1 MENLKKIV
9 LSADVIIEELEE
21 TSSARLVGSYKSFEI
36 FVENAQFTCME
47 DALYSLYVAGLVDG
61 CVA

>member
-1 MENLKKIV
+1 MENLKEMV
-9 LSADVIIEELEE
+9 LSADAIIEELEE
-21 TSSARLVGSYKSFEI
+21 TSSASLVGSYNSFEN

-47 DALYSLYVAGLVDG
+47 DALYSLYLAGLVDG

>member
-1 MENLKKIV
+1 MRNLKKIV

-21 TSSARLVGSYKSFEI
+21 TSSASLVGSYNSFEN

-47 DALYSLYVAGLVDG
+47 DALYSLYQAGLIDC

>member
-9 LSADVIIEELEE
+9 LSADEIIEELEE
-21 TSSARLVGSYKSFEI
+21 TSSASLVGSYNSFANY
-36 FVENAQFTCME
+36 VKNAQFTCME
-47 DALYSLYVAGLVDG
+47 DALYSLYLAGLVDG

>member
-1 MENLKKIV
+1 MENLKKNV

-21 TSSARLVGSYKSFEI
+21 TSSASLVGSYNSFEN

-47 DALYSLYVAGLVDG
+47 DALYSLYRAGLIDG

>member
-1 MENLKKIV
+1 MENFKKNV

-21 TSSARLVGSYKSFEI
+21 TSSASLVGSYNSFEN

-47 DALYSLYVAGLVDG
+47 DALYSLYLAGLVDG